1 MYLEQAGIFINSTP
15 GIYGGYEID
24 KCNSISLIK
33 LLDSEVS
40 ILDMINSQLE
50 YNNDI
55 YKMNLIILQKN
66 KSSIKY
72 RRKSDTYMDYFTVQ
86 AQRNCDYKSEK

>member
-1 MYLEQAGIFINSTP
+1 MLLISKLANTLRMMILIQSRGKMKCKELSEELEASERQIKSYKMYLEQAGIFINSTP

-40 ILDMINSQLE
+40 IF
-50 YNNDI
+50 
-55 YKMNLIILQKN
+55 ILTKW
-66 KSSIKY
+66 
-72 RRKSDTYMDYFTVQ
+72 
-86 AQRNCDYKSEK
+86 

>member
-40 ILDMINSQLE
+40 IF
-50 YNNDI
+50 
-55 YKMNLIILQKN
+55 ILTKW
-66 KSSIKY
+66 
-72 RRKSDTYMDYFTVQ
+72 
-86 AQRNCDYKSEK
+86 